1 MARVSFSQYS
11 MWHSCPHQYKLA
23 YIDKLGENSS
33 NIHSIFGT
41 AMHETLQNYLEKCLR
56 ISKSQADKMIDLKEY
71 LKERMKDSYLK
82 ETGGEIGNTTI
93 CTKEEMVEFL
103 EDGNILLD
111 WFQKPKNFNKFFSL
125 KYDELV
131 AIEQPINTKITEN
144 VNFMGFIDLVIRDTS
159 NGRYRIIDFKTSTRG
174 WSKYQKSDAVKNSQI
189 LLYKKFY
196 AELLNISQDVI
207 DVEFI
212 ILKRKVAVVED
223 MPTHRISKHIPAN
236 GKVSINKAWKGF
248 TDFVESVFD
257 TDGNYRTDVGFPK
270 NATKL
275 CEWCEFHHRG
285 LCDRGLKNLN

>member
-11 MWHSCPHQYKLA
+11 MWHSCPHQYKLS
-23 YIDKLGENSS
+23 YINGLSESSS

-56 ISKSQADKMIDLKEY
+56 ISKSQADKMIDLKDY
-71 LKERMKDSYLK
+71 LKERMRETYLK
-82 ETGGEIGNTTI
+82 ETEGELNSNI

-111 WFQKPKNFNKFFSL
+111 WFQKSKNFNRFFSL
-125 KYDELV
+125 KHDELV
-131 AIEQPINTKITEN
+131 AIEQPINTKIAEN
-144 VNFMGFIDLVIRDTS
+144 VNFMGFIDLVIRDTF

-174 WSKYQKSDAVKNSQI
+174 WSKYQKSDPVKNAQI

-196 AELLNISQDVI
+196 AELLKISEDII

-212 ILKRKVAVVED
+212 ILKRKVEVRED
-223 MPTHRISKHIPAN
+223 IPTHRMSKHIPAN
-236 GKVSINKAWKGF
+236 GKVSVNKAWKGF
-248 TDFVESVFD
+248 NQFVESVFD
-257 TDGNYRTDVGFPK
+257 KDGNYRTDIEFPK

-285 LCDRGLKNLN
+285 ICDRGLKNLN